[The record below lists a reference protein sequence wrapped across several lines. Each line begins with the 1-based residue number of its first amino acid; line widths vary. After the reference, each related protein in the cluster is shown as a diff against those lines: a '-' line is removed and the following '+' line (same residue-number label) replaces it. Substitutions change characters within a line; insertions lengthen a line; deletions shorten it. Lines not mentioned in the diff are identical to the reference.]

1 MKIFW
6 FLPTNGDGRYLNSQ
20 QGLRAVDYSY
30 LQQISMAADR
40 LGYSGVLVPT
50 GVTCEDPWIVASSLI
65 PVTEH
70 LKFLVAV
77 RPGLTSPTVAAR
89 MASSLDR
96 LSGGRLLVNVVA
108 GGDPVELAGDGLFH
122 DHDSRYELTEEFLT
136 IWKRLMQGET
146 VSYRGKHLR
155 VEQAKLA
162 FPPVQSPY
170 PPLFI
175 GASSPAGHRLTAQH
189 IDYYL
194 SWGEPLAAVAEKIRD
209 VKAQAAQLGRTV
221 RFGLRI
227 HVIVRETDEHAWQA
241 AHELIR
247 DVDSEAI
254 AQAQKAYA
262 RSDSEGQRRMSELH
276 GGSRDHL
283 EIAPNLWAG
292 VGLVRG
298 GAGTALVG
306 DPETVALRLKEY
318 ADLGIDT
325 FVVSG
330 YPHLE
335 EAYRVA
341 ELLFPLLPLVKRR
354 DEGKA
359 QPVVHLSP
367 VGDTGRVALKKAQ

>member
-1 MKIFW
+1 MNIFW

-20 QGLRAVDYSY
+20 HGLRAVDYGY
-30 LQQISMAADR
+30 LQQIAQAADR
-40 LGYSGVLVPT
+40 LDYSGVLIPT

-65 PVTEH
+65 PVTRH

-89 MASSLDR
+89 MTSSLDR

-146 VSYRGKHLR
+146 VSYQGKHLR

-162 FPPVQSPY
+162 FPPVQKPY

-209 VKAQAAQLGRTV
+209 VQAQAAEWGRTV
-221 RFGLRI
+221 HFGLRI
-227 HVIVRETDEHAWQA
+227 HIIVRETNEKAWCA

-247 DVDSEAI
+247 DVDDTAI

-276 GGSRDHL
+276 GGSRGHL

-306 DPETVALRLKEY
+306 DPETVAIRLKEY
-318 ADLGIDT
+318 AALGIDT

-341 ELLFPLLPLVKRR
+341 ELLFPLLPLAKRSG
-354 DEGKA
+354 EAKA

-367 VGDTGRVALKKAQ
+367 VGDTGRVALEKAQ

>member
-1 MKIFW
+1 
-6 FLPTNGDGRYLNSQ
+6 
-20 QGLRAVDYSY
+20 
-30 LQQISMAADR
+30 
-40 LGYSGVLVPT
+40 
-50 GVTCEDPWIVASSLI
+50 
-65 PVTEH
+65 
-70 LKFLVAV
+70 
-77 RPGLTSPTVAAR
+77 
-89 MASSLDR
+89 
-96 LSGGRLLVNVVA
+96 
-108 GGDPVELAGDGLFH
+108 VELAGDGLFH

-146 VSYRGKHLR
+146 VSYQGKHLR

-162 FPPVQSPY
+162 FPPVQKPY

-209 VKAQAAQLGRTV
+209 VQAQAAEWGRTV
-221 RFGLRI
+221 HFGLRI
-227 HVIVRETDEHAWQA
+227 HIIVRETNEKAWCA

-247 DVDSEAI
+247 DVDDTAI

-276 GGSRDHL
+276 GGSRGHL

-306 DPETVALRLKEY
+306 DPETVAIRLKEY
-318 ADLGIDT
+318 AALGIDT

-341 ELLFPLLPLVKRR
+341 ELLFPLLPLAKRSG
-354 DEGKA
+354 EAKA

-367 VGDTGRVALKKAQ
+367 VGDTGRVALEKAQ